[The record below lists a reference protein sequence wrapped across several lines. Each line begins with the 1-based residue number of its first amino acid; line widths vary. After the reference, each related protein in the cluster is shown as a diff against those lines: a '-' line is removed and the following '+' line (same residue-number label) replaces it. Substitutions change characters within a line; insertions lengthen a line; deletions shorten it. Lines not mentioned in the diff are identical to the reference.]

1 MKKIQAVLKDI
12 AQKTLLLAGLID
24 EAMKAG
30 VLTQDG
36 ANDLVRRV
44 GVNGYLTHSLETMIY
59 WTALDRDDPDFVEE
73 LRVLEVSACD
83 FVCWIDGA
91 VGQLQGALQ
100 EVFVPGS
107 S

>member
-44 GVNGYLTHSLETMIY
+44 GVNGYLTHSLETMIC

-83 FVCWIDGA
+83 FVCWMDGA

-100 EVFVPGS
+100 QTCVAGGS
-107 S
+107 